1 MSHRR
6 ISLVLFV
13 AAALVAA
20 LCGTACAA
28 ADEAA
33 SPHFGVLS
41 LLPPVVAIVLC
52 LTTHEVIPSLFVGS
66 WIAGTWSTAGIRF
79 TVLARP
85 SRTSGTRSVIRGA
98 PASS

>member
-1 MSHRR
+1 MGPVKRYEPISIFEEVFVVSQRR

-13 AAALVAA
+13 AAALFAA

-52 LTTHEVIPSLFVGS
+52 LTTHEVIPSLFVG
-66 WIAGTWSTAGIRF
+66 RD
-79 TVLARP
+79 RK
-85 SRTSGTRSVIRGA
+85 SVV
-98 PASS
+98 